1 MRQAS
6 EVILRTIASLAVASG
21 AIGTVPHPAAAQ
33 QYPPQYGLSAPPP
46 PPPALSQPPVLGA
59 PSTPPSPA
67 PNTMSNLQVTI
78 TPLLALANINTSIN
92 TPLERAPVVDTHVGV
107 GQLLSHLDGVPVM
120 GAVELRD
127 GPFSLLGQVLHVP
140 VGADITT
147 RNIFFNGGSASMTT
161 NIGTAALL
169 YHVLDEPQ
177 QSIDGGIGFRAWG
190 VSSDLT
196 LNGGILPTTR
206 INRTAD
212 IDDPLIVARYHRDFG
227 NGFGLTAYGDVGGF
241 GVSAHA
247 DWQLLGTIDYT
258 LKSWVALRV
267 GYVSLNV
274 SASGGQLGYIV
285 HIKGPIIAAAFR
297 F

>member
-1 MRQAS
+1 
-6 EVILRTIASLAVASG
+6 VLG
-21 AIGTVPHPAAAQ
+21 AI
-33 QYPPQYGLSAPPP
+33 PPP
-46 PPPALSQPPVLGA
+46 PPLPL
-59 PSTPPSPA
+59 
-67 PNTMSNLQVTI
+67 NTVGNLQVTI

-107 GQLLSHLDGVPVM
+107 GQLLSHLDGVPLM
-120 GAVELRD
+120 GTVELRD
-127 GPFSLLGQVLHVP
+127 GPFSLLGAVLHVP

-147 RNIFFNGGSASMTT
+147 RNIFFNGGSASLTT

-177 QSIDGGIGFRAWG
+177 QSIDAGIGFRAWG
-190 VSSDLT
+190 VSSELT

-212 IDDPLIVARYHRDFG
+212 IDDPLIVARYHHDFG
-227 NGFGLTAYGDVGGF
+227 NGLGLTAYGDVGGF

-258 LKSWVALRV
+258 LKSWVVLRA
-267 GYVSLNV
+267 GYLSLNV
-274 SASGGQLGYIV
+274 SASGGELGYIV
-285 HIKGPIIAAAFR
+285 HIKGPILAAAFR

>member
-1 MRQAS
+1 MRQGS
-6 EVILRTIASLAVASG
+6 QVILRSIVGFAIVSAV
-21 AIGTVPHPAAAQ
+21 IGTASRPAAAQ
-33 QYPPQYGLSAPPP
+33 QYPPLIGPIVPPPNTQPVLGATPPP
-46 PPPALSQPPVLGA
+46 PP
-59 PSTPPSPA
+59 SPL
-67 PNTMSNLQVTI
+67 NTVSNLQVTI

-92 TPLERAPVVDTHVGV
+92 TPLEHAPVVDTHVGV
-107 GQLLSHLDGVPVM
+107 GQLLSHLDGVPLM
-120 GAVELRD
+120 GTVELRD
-127 GPFSLLGQVLHVP
+127 GPFSLLGAVLHVP

-147 RNIFFNGGSASMTT
+147 RNIFFNGGNASLTT

-177 QSIDGGIGFRAWG
+177 QSIDAGIGFRAWG
-190 VSSDLT
+190 VSSELT
-196 LNGGILPTTR
+196 LNGGILPTTT

-212 IDDPLIVARYHRDFG
+212 IDDPLIVARYHHDFG

-274 SASGGQLGYIV
+274 SAGGGALGYIV
-285 HIKGPIIAAAFR
+285 HINGPILAAAFR